1 MYNKDNEVIGEYGN
15 LFVYLH
21 YKISAIYDNIK
32 AEGKILKGIRDREI
46 EYGDRV
52 YTLYESAN
60 NFDEE
65 EKFDKFRDGLT
76 NILHYMVELWDKNHQ
91 NLNSF
96 NSLKILI
103 DFFIQIINRLLK
115 YNMYRL
121 YRIMTIYQADNII
134 TTPNLMSMI
143 DDRIKELVTDSKH
156 GIGIFPI

>member
-1 MYNKDNEVIGEYGN
+1 MYNKDGEVLGEYGN
-15 LFVYLH
+15 LFVYLQI
-21 YKISAIYDNIK
+21 KISAIHNNIK
-32 AEGKILKGIRDREI
+32 AEEKILEGIRDREG

-60 NFDEE
+60 YIDKE

-76 NILHYMVELWDKNHQ
+76 NLLHYMVELWDKNLQ

-96 NSLKILI
+96 NSLKILT

-134 TTPNLMSMI
+134 MTPNLMSLM
-143 DDRIKELVTDSKH
+143 DDRIEEFSTDKL
-156 GIGIFPI
+156 FPI